1 MAPLPL
7 SPAAQHHKLSFIH
20 SFINLLH
27 FFLQPKILIVD
38 DLGTSQPEGL
48 VQMTAPN
55 DVLISLPKENKP
67 GLVKL

>member
-1 MAPLPL
+1 MALLPL
-7 SPAAQHHKLSFIH
+7 SPAAQYHKLSFIH
-20 SFINLLH
+20 SLKNLLH
-27 FFLQPKILIVD
+27 FFLQRKILIVD